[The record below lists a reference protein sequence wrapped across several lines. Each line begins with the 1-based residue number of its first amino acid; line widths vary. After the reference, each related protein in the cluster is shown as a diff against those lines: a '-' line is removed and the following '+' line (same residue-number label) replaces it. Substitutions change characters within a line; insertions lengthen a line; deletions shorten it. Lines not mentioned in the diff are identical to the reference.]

1 MSKMT
6 KDRFK
11 KNLNDLV
18 LVFSACVITT
28 IIMGLS
34 WLFFKTK
41 LIYVGLS
48 AMFAICAFLTGWWYL
63 YRWGDKFSDVVDDMA
78 K

>member
-11 KNLNDLV
+11 NNLNDLV
-18 LVFSACVITT
+18 LVFSTCVIAT

-34 WLFFKTK
+34 SLIFKTK
-41 LIYVGLS
+41 LIYAGVS
-48 AMFAICAFLTGWWYL
+48 ALFAIFAFLTGWWYL

>member
-18 LVFSACVITT
+18 LVFSACVIAT
-28 IIMGLS
+28 IIMSLS
-34 WLFFKTK
+34 WLLFKTK
-41 LIYVGLS
+41 LIYAGISL
-48 AMFAICAFLTGWWYL
+48 MFAVFSFLTGWWYL
-63 YRWGDKFSDVVDDMA
+63 YRWGDEFSDVVDKMA